1 MIAAHLKTLR
11 ANARQA
17 YDLALAGA
25 IGAVFGLFF
34 YVETIVTPSVWVRDA
49 LAGMLIGGAIGYA
62 LSAAGPLRDR
72 AWLTLAR
79 ASSWGAIAG
88 ALGGA
93 VGLVIGEVVLGT
105 FKGGLIGRA
114 ASWSVLGLGI
124 GLGQGIAYRS
134 VQKLIFG
141 LVGGGIGGF
150 VGGWLF
156 ESLRKALG
164 ESPNLGQGVGV
175 ACLGAGLGLGL
186 ALVEQALR
194 RAWVQVLNGR
204 QEGRSYLLGRGKS
217 ALGLD
222 ERAAVGLFGDPTVA
236 RSHAEIESSPSGFLL
251 RNLDGLGRTKRNG
264 SVVTG
269 SEPLTDGD
277 TIELGNTRLVFRNR
291 G

>member
-1 MIAAHLKTLR
+1 MIAARLKTLR
-11 ANARQA
+11 GNARQA

-34 YVETIVTPSVWVRDA
+34 YVELIVTPSVWVRDA
-49 LAGMLIGGAIGYA
+49 LAGTLIGGAIGYA

-79 ASSWGAIAG
+79 VSSWGAIAG

-93 VGLVIGEVVLGT
+93 VGLVIGEVVLGS

-114 ASWSVLGLGI
+114 ASWAVLGLGI

-134 VQKLIFG
+134 VQKLVFG
-141 LVGGGIGGF
+141 LLGGGIGGF

-164 ESPNLGQGVGV
+164 DVPNLGQGVGI

-222 ERAAVGLFGDPTVA
+222 ERAAVGLFGDPNVA
-236 RSHAEIESSPSGFLL
+236 RAHAEIESGSGGFNL
-251 RNLDGLGRTKRNG
+251 RNLDPLGRTKRNG
-264 SVVTG
+264 QVVAN